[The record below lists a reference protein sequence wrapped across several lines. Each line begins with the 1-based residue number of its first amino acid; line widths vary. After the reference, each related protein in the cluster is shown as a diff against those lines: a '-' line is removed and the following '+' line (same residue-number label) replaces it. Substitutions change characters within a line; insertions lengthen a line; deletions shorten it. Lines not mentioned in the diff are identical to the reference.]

1 MPNSLADPNMS
12 FLEKTRPGPKS
23 GQKRPPTA
31 QGNYQSP
38 MAGKPPNKSP
48 DAGLS
53 EDKTIGQQV
62 ADVAR
67 FASTPDKSN
76 IMPTVQMQRSH
87 MNQFLDTLISKH
99 NKKRTELESAQPYS
113 VEEQKQLAA
122 GSLVNKRGIGY
133 LLEQV
138 TDVSQIIPD
147 ERPADDPNV
156 Q

>member
-38 MAGKPPNKSP
+38 MACKPPPNKSP

-67 FASTPDKSN
+67 FANTPDKSN
-76 IMPTVQMQRSH
+76 MPTVQMQRSH

-99 NKKRTELESAQPYS
+99 NKKRSELESAYS
-113 VEEQKQLAA
+113 VEEQKSRL
-122 GSLVNKRGIGY
+122 LVNKRGIGY

-138 TDVSQIIPD
+138 TDVS
-147 ERPADDPNV
+147 
-156 Q
+156 

>member
-1 MPNSLADPNMS
+1 MPNSLADPNMT

-31 QGNYQSP
+31 QGNYHSP

-48 DAGLS
+48 DPGLS

-76 IMPTVQMQRSH
+76 MPTVQMQRSH

-99 NKKRTELESAQPYS
+99 NKKRSELESAQPYS
-113 VEEQKQLAA
+113 VEEQK
-122 GSLVNKRGIGY
+122 
-133 LLEQV
+133 
-138 TDVSQIIPD
+138 
-147 ERPADDPNV
+147 
-156 Q
+156 